1 MIWFDLIVFS
11 LDDITSSIVINWR
24 TYNESLVR
32 RGEIILDF
40 DVIDNWNN
48 ELHRMNQG
56 KEGASYRYPNSFVQL
71 LGYMRIYFHLPFRQ
85 TEGVVTAH
93 AGKKAPSIPDYSTIN
108 RRVNKLDI
116 KINERI
122 GNDIV
127 IVLDSTGIKVTNRG
141 EWLPHKWNV
150 RKGYLKIH
158 VAVDI
163 KKKKIVSLDVTSEEV
178 YYGSRLK
185 ELVDNA
191 LENNTLERVIAD
203 GAYDSNE
210 NFQYLS
216 NKNIEAAIKVRKNSS
231 YDRTV
236 GCIPRKRVVLNQLK
250 NFERWKSKVKYGSR
264 WMAET
269 VFSSLKRAFGEYV
282 SAKKFPNMV
291 KETILKASLY
301 NLFIIVK

>member
-1 MIWFDLIVFS
+1 
-11 LDDITSSIVINWR
+11 
-24 TYNESLVR
+24 VR
-32 RGEIILDF
+32 RGEIILGF
-40 DVIDNWNN
+40 DIIDNWNN
-48 ELHRMNQG
+48 ELHRMNLG
-56 KEGASYRYPNSFVQL
+56 KEGALYRYPDTFVLL
-71 LGYMRIYFHLPFRQ
+71 LGYMRVYFHLPFRQ
-85 TEGVVTAH
+85 TKGVVAAH
-93 AGKKAPSIPDYSTIN
+93 AGRKVPSIPDYSTIN

-122 GNDIV
+122 GNDVV

-163 KKKKIVSLDVTSEEV
+163 EKKKIVSLDVTSEEV
-178 YYGSRLK
+178 YDGSRLK

-250 NFERWKSKVKYGSR
+250 NFERWKSRVKYGSR
-264 WMAET
+264 WIAET
-269 VFSSLKRAFGEYV
+269 VFSSVKRTFGEYV
-282 SAKKFPNMV
+282 TAKRFPNMV
-291 KETILKASLY
+291 KEMILKASLY
-301 NLFIIVK
+301 NLFIIAK